1 MKSFLIIGLG
11 SFGRHLAIK
20 LTELGNE
27 VMVIDKDEEKV
38 DDLADLVTA
47 AKVGDCQD
55 EEVLRALGVRNFDVC
70 FVCVRDDFQT
80 SLEVTCSLK
89 ELGAQY
95 VVAHAERERQMKFL
109 KMIGADEVIHSELD
123 MAARAA
129 VRFSARGAFEYVELT
144 PEYAVVEIAVP
155 PEWVGQTVAQVGVRQ
170 KYNLN
175 IIGFKNGGR
184 VQPMTQPNHLFSEGE
199 HLIIAGSKQDAL
211 GLMVAGK

>member
-11 SFGRHLAIK
+11 SFGRHLAQK
-20 LTELGNE
+20 LSELGNE
-27 VMVIDKDEEKV
+27 VMVIDKDEDKV
-38 DDLADLVTA
+38 DDLADVVTA

-89 ELGAQY
+89 ELGARY

-109 KMIGADEVIHSELD
+109 RMIGADEVIHSELD
-123 MAARAA
+123 MATRAA

-144 PEYAVVEIAVP
+144 PEYAVVEIAAP
-155 PEWVGQTVAQVGVRQ
+155 EEWVGRTVAQVGVRQ
-170 KYNLN
+170 KYGLN
-175 IIGFKNGGR
+175 IIGFRVGSR
-184 VQPMTQPNHLFSEGE
+184 VQPMTQPDHQFTEGE
-199 HLIIAGSKQDAL
+199 HLVIAGSKQDAL
-211 GLMVAGK
+211 GLMKAGK

>member
-11 SFGRHLAIK
+11 SFGRHLARK
-20 LTELGNE
+20 LSELGNE

-38 DDLADLVTA
+38 DDLADVVTA

-89 ELGAQY
+89 ELGARY

-123 MAARAA
+123 MATRAA

-144 PEYAVVEIAVP
+144 PEYAVVEIAAP
-155 PEWVGQTVAQVGVRQ
+155 EEWVGRTVAQVGVRQ
-170 KYNLN
+170 KYGLN
-175 IIGFKNGGR
+175 IIGFRVGSG
-184 VQPMTQPNHLFSEGE
+184 VQPMTQPDHRFAEGE
-199 HLIIAGSKQDAL
+199 HLVIAGSKKDAL
-211 GLMVAGK
+211 GLMKAGR

>member
-1 MKSFLIIGLG
+1 
-11 SFGRHLAIK
+11 
-20 LTELGNE
+20 
-27 VMVIDKDEEKV
+27 
-38 DDLADLVTA
+38 
-47 AKVGDCQD
+47 
-55 EEVLRALGVRNFDVC
+55 
-70 FVCVRDDFQT
+70 
-80 SLEVTCSLK
+80 
-89 ELGAQY
+89 
-95 VVAHAERERQMKFL
+95 MKFL

-129 VRFSARGAFEYVELT
+129 VRFSARGAFEYVELI

-211 GLMVAGK
+211 GLMKAGK

>member
-95 VVAHAERERQMKFL
+95 VVAHAER
-109 KMIGADEVIHSELD
+109 
-123 MAARAA
+123 
-129 VRFSARGAFEYVELT
+129 
-144 PEYAVVEIAVP
+144 
-155 PEWVGQTVAQVGVRQ
+155 
-170 KYNLN
+170 
-175 IIGFKNGGR
+175 
-184 VQPMTQPNHLFSEGE
+184 
-199 HLIIAGSKQDAL
+199 
-211 GLMVAGK
+211 

>member
-11 SFGRHLAIK
+11 SFGRHLAVK

-55 EEVLRALGVRNFDVC
+55 EEVLRALGVRNFDAC

-89 ELGAQY
+89 ELGARY

-155 PEWVGQTVAQVGVRQ
+155 SEWVGRTVAQVGVRQ

-184 VQPMTQPNHLFSEGE
+184 VQPMTQPDHLFSEGE
-199 HLIIAGSKQDAL
+199 HLVIAGSKKDAL
-211 GLMVAGK
+211 GLMKAGK

>member
-38 DDLADLVTA
+38 DDLVDLVTA

-95 VVAHAERERQMKFL
+95 VVAHAERERQMKFF

-129 VRFSARGAFEYVELT
+129 VRFSARGAFEYVELI

-211 GLMVAGK
+211 GLMKAGK

>member
-38 DDLADLVTA
+38 DDLVDLVTA

-129 VRFSARGAFEYVELT
+129 VRFSARGAFEYVELI

-211 GLMVAGK
+211 GLMKAGK